1 MGEGGVG
8 DTQLEALL
16 SVGNDGQ
23 RRERRQLLDRWR
35 VRGEV
40 EVQRLMMGLGWVH
53 RRLGVTMR
61 MGGDGR
67 RD

>member
-40 EVQRLMMGLGWVH
+40 EVQRLMRGLGWVH

-61 MGGDGR
+61 RGGDGR